1 MLTSVPP
8 SQGSEVTLLS
18 RTAGVGRGFPRP
30 HPSPLSK
37 PLPEAYISSPPPHPQ
52 GRKGGPAGWLE
63 ALIGLCALAKHFAG
77 QVGGRRSLRHEGGMA
92 SGVRVGASPWVPTA
106 GGWEPPGELTVC
118 SMANFTF
125 PNLSC
130 STQGSR
136 MILAPLSRAFCRGD
150 GGGKGPQG
158 WTPPERL
165 PAAPR

>member
-1 MLTSVPP
+1 MAGSSHRPLRTGQAFCWSGWREEKPAARGWDGFR
-8 SQGSEVTLLS
+8 SQGGGFSVGAHS
-18 RTAGVGRGFPRP
+18 R
-30 HPSPLSK
+30 
-37 PLPEAYISSPPPHPQ
+37 
-52 GRKGGPAGWLE
+52 
-63 ALIGLCALAKHFAG
+63 
-77 QVGGRRSLRHEGGMA
+77 
-92 SGVRVGASPWVPTA
+92 RVGAA
-106 GGWEPPGELTVC
+106 RWEPPGELTVC
-118 SMANFTF
+118 STANFTF